1 MCIRDSYWTIVTPAG
16 RGIGPFTSLV
26 DSVAP
31 ITAQDAAKVRGKK
44 LRIVTVKAGDT
55 IDSLSRQMAYTD
67 AQRDR
72 FMTLNGLS
80 DRDTLRPGM
89 LVKVVTEA

>member
-1 MCIRDSYWTIVTPAG
+1 VAAAAPV
-16 RGIGPFTSLV
+16 GIAAAP
-26 DSVAP
+26 SVAP

-44 LRIVTVKAGDT
+44 LRIVTFKAGDT

-72 FMTLNGLS
+72 FMMRISMGYPDAADEALMLRQ
-80 DRDTLRPGM
+80 RDDANPLDALTP
-89 LVKVVTEA
+89 VITVN